1 MKKIILSII
10 TISLLSAAVF
20 AKSSKSPDQN
30 KSDCT
35 FEFGNDVSAYFT
47 GTAYMRNLIP
57 LDET

>member
-47 GTAYMRNLIP
+47 RTAYMRN
-57 LDET
+57 